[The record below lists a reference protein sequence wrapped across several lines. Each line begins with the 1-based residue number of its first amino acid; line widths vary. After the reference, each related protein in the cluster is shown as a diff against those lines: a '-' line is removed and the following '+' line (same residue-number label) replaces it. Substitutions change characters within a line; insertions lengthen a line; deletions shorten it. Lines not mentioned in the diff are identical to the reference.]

1 MANGTFDGVTSNSSI
16 AVRVVWS
23 SQAKTQ
29 QNSSI
34 VTASVQL
41 YKNASYSSRTY
52 GTGTWTLQIGS
63 SAASARTSVNLYSG
77 AGWVTVVTHQAT
89 IAHQAN
95 GTCSVSIAAS
105 GGISG
110 TSLSSLSCQRTVT
123 LDAIPR
129 ASTLCFAKESVNAG
143 EELSFSITRADT
155 SFSHRL
161 QAALGEHT
169 TSLEI
174 ADAVSGALTIPLD
187 WLDAL
192 PAATQGTVVCTL
204 STYSVND
211 ALVGQSG
218 ASFTLVVPES
228 AVPSLQSAE
237 AAVVDGAWGLFVQN
251 KSRAKISM
259 QGAQGAYGSTISA
272 YVISGVATSQT
283 NEITTPL
290 LTNAGDT
297 VYKYYVI
304 DSRGRKSAAVSC
316 TIRVEAYAP
325 PRLSVSAH
333 RCLQGGTID
342 ADGTYLSVSAN
353 FSASSVGGN
362 NAPSASV
369 SFRRAGTETFSAA
382 VPLQSGVDTVVG
394 NGAIDTAASY
404 EVLFCVTDAL
414 GGAASYTAQ
423 IAPSFRLFNVNA
435 SLGGMA
441 VGRMCNHAA
450 MQCALDADFEKS
462 LHVAGELSGAN
473 ADFSG
478 ALSSASL
485 SLNTPLALAS
495 GGVGAADA
503 DGARENLVAV
513 KRPKLLWSGSW
524 SSGSI
529 TVDGFSDYKLFLI
542 QTTDGDAALCWVDF
556 GLLLG
561 GELYPLTGDDGQMIY
576 SIRAGVNGNTL
587 SMQNSYAILRPLNS
601 LHGGKYERIVK
612 TIYGLLLN
620 GDVLAEGE

>member
-1 MANGTFDGVTSNSSI
+1 M
-16 AVRVVWS
+16 
-23 SQAKTQ
+23 
-29 QNSSI
+29 
-34 VTASVQL
+34 
-41 YKNASYSSRTY
+41 
-52 GTGTWTLQIGS
+52 
-63 SAASARTSVNLYSG
+63 
-77 AGWVTVVTHQAT
+77 
-89 IAHQAN
+89 
-95 GTCSVSIAAS
+95 
-105 GGISG
+105 
-110 TSLSSLSCQRTVT
+110 T

-174 ADAVSGALTIPLD
+174 ADAVSGTLTIPLD

-204 STYSVND
+204 STYSGD

-228 AVPSLQSAE
+228 VAPSLQSAQ

-259 QGAQGAYGSTISA
+259 QSAQGAYGSTISA
-272 YVISGVATSQT
+272 YVVSGVATSQT

-297 VYKYYVI
+297 VYECYVI
-304 DSRGRKSAAVSC
+304 DSRGRKSTSVAC
-316 TIRVEAYAP
+316 TIHVETYAP
-325 PRLSVSAH
+325 PKLSVSAH
-333 RCLQGGTID
+333 RCLQDGTID

-369 SFRRAGTETFSAA
+369 SFRRAGTEAFSAA
-382 VPLQSGVDTVVG
+382 VPLQNGVGIIVG

-441 VGRMCNHAA
+441 VGRMCNRAA

-462 LHVAGELSGAN
+462 LHVAGELSGAD

-485 SLNTPLALAS
+485 SLTTPLALAS

-503 DGARENLVAV
+503 DGARENLIAV

-556 GLLLG
+556 SLLLG
-561 GELYPLTGDDGQMIY
+561 GELYPLTDSGGQMIY

-601 LHGGKYERIVK
+601 LHGGQYTRTVK
-612 TIYGLLLN
+612 AIYRLLLN
-620 GDVLAEGE
+620 SDILAEGE

>member
-23 SQAKTQ
+23 SQVKTQ

-63 SAASARTSVNLYSG
+63 SAVSARTSVNLYSG

-95 GTCSVSIAAS
+95 GACSLSIAAS

-110 TSLSSLSCQRTVT
+110 TSLSSLSCQRTVA

-129 ASTLCFAKESVNAG
+129 ASALCFEAQSINAG
-143 EELSFSITRADT
+143 EEISFSITRADA
-155 SFSHRL
+155 SFTHRL

-169 TSLEI
+169 TSLEL

-187 WLDAL
+187 WLDAISS
-192 PAATQGTVVCTL
+192 ATQGTVVCTL
-204 STYSVND
+204 STYSGES
-211 ALVGQSG
+211 LVGQSG

-228 AVPSLQSAE
+228 VAPSLQSAE

-259 QGAQGAYGSTISA
+259 QSAQGAYGSTISA
-272 YVISGVATSQT
+272 YVVSGVATSQT

-290 LTNAGDT
+290 LTSAGDT
-297 VYKYYVI
+297 VYECYVI
-304 DSRGRKSAAVSC
+304 DSRGRKSTSVAC
-316 TIRVEAYAP
+316 TIHVETYAP
-325 PRLSVSAH
+325 PKLSVSAH
-333 RCLQGGTID
+333 RCLQDGTID
-342 ADGTYLSVSAN
+342 ADGTYLSVSAS

-369 SFRRAGTETFSAA
+369 SFRRAGTEAFSAA
-382 VPLQSGVDTVVG
+382 VPLQNGVDTVVG
-394 NGAIDTAASY
+394 NDTIDTAASY

-441 VGRMCNHAA
+441 VGRMCNRAA

-462 LHVAGELSGAN
+462 LHVAGELSGTN

-478 ALSSASL
+478 ALSGASL
-485 SLNTPLALAS
+485 SLTTPLALAS
-495 GGVGAADA
+495 GGVGAADE
-503 DGARENLVAV
+503 DEARENLVTV

-529 TVDGFSDYKLFLI
+529 TVDGFSSYKLFLL
-542 QTTDGDAALCWVDF
+542 QTADGDAALCWVDF

-561 GELYPLTGDDGQMIY
+561 GELYPLTGDGGQMIY

-587 SMQNSYAILRPLNS
+587 SMQNSYAILRPLSSIN
-601 LHGGKYERIVK
+601 GGKYERTVK

-620 GDVLAEGE
+620 DDVLTEGE